1 MEKFLD
7 NFINEDRKKKT
18 RDDDWGRVDKILRN
32 FEINLNSKYSTLTH

>member
-18 RDDDWGRVDKILRN
+18 LDDDWGWVGKISW
-32 FEINLNSKYSTLTH
+32 EILKSI